1 MKAVI
6 LAAGE
11 GSRMHPLTY
20 TRPKAML
27 PIANRP
33 ILEHLIIQAA
43 RAGVKEF
50 IFIVGYQ
57 EELVRRHFGDGQ
69 KWGVAIDYV
78 TQRRQL
84 GTADAVNTVRDRL
97 QGNFLV
103 MNGDV
108 IAGWQDIGR
117 LVGCAT
123 DTMCLTEVSET
134 AGLGVV
140 ATEDDAVVRIYE
152 KKADPPSRLANT
164 GLYLFTPAVFEA
176 INETKKSLRGEYEI
190 TDSLQF
196 MIDGGHKIGHQK
208 LGQWL
213 ELSYPWDLLWAN
225 ECVLDDLEAEV
236 RVEVEDNV
244 VIKGAVSLGENS
256 RIRSGCYIIGP
267 VVIGRG
273 CDIGPNSYIR
283 PATAIGDGCRI
294 GAFVE
299 VKNSIIMEGTKI
311 PHHNYVGD
319 SVIGQSCNLGAGTKI
334 ANVRLDR
341 KNITVAGVDTGRRK
355 LGAILGDGV
364 ETGINASIN
373 TGSLIGNGVFIGP
386 GVVAHGVVAP
396 GSRVF

>member
-11 GSRMHPLTY
+11 GKRMHPLTY

-27 PIANRP
+27 PIANKP
-33 ILEHLIIQAA
+33 ILEHLLIQAA
-43 RAGVKEF
+43 RAGVEEF

-78 TQRRQL
+78 TQRKQL
-84 GTADAVNTVRDRL
+84 GTADAINTVRDRL

-103 MNGDV
+103 MNGDI
-108 IAGWQDIGR
+108 IAGWEDIGR
-117 LVGCAT
+117 LAGCAT
-123 DTMCLTEVSET
+123 DTMCLTEVSQT
-134 AGLGVV
+134 TGLGVV
-140 ATEDDAVVRIYE
+140 ATKGDAVIRIYE
-152 KKADPPSRLANT
+152 KKADPPSRMANS
-164 GLYLFTPAVFEA
+164 GLYLFTPAVFKA
-176 INETKKSLRGEYEI
+176 INATKKSLRGEYEI
-190 TDSLQF
+190 TDSIQL
-196 MIDGGHKIGHQK
+196 MIDGGHKIGHQR
-208 LGQWL
+208 LNQWL
-213 ELSYPWDLLWAN
+213 ELSYPWELLWAN
-225 ECVLDDLEAEV
+225 ECVLDDLEAGV
-236 RVEVEDNV
+236 RGEVEDNV

-299 VKNSIIMEGTKI
+299 VKNSIVMEGTKI

-319 SVIGQSCNLGAGTKI
+319 SVIGQGCNMGAGSKI

-341 KNITVAGVDTGRRK
+341 KVIRVAGIDTGRRK

-373 TGSLIGNGVFIGP
+373 TGSLIGNNVFIGP

>member
-27 PIANRP
+27 PVANRP
-33 ILEHLIIQAA
+33 ILEHLLIQAVQ
-43 RAGVKEF
+43 AGVEEF

-57 EELVRRHFGDGQ
+57 DELVRRHFGDGQ
-69 KWGVAIDYV
+69 QWGVAIDYV
-78 TQRRQL
+78 FQRQQL
-84 GTADAVNTVRDRL
+84 GTADAINTVHDRL
-97 QGNFLV
+97 TGNFLV
-103 MNGDV
+103 MNGDI
-108 IAGWQDIGR
+108 IANRQDIER
-117 LVGCAT
+117 LAGCST
-123 DTMCLTEVSET
+123 DTMCLAEVNKT

-140 ATEDDAVVRIYE
+140 TTEGDAIVRIYE
-152 KKADPPSRLANT
+152 KMANPPSRLANT
-164 GLYLFTPAVFEA
+164 GLYLLTPAVFKA
-176 INETKKSLRGEYEI
+176 ISETGKSPRGEYEI
-190 TDSLQF
+190 TDSLQC
-196 MIDGGHKIGHQK
+196 MIDGGHRIGHQT
-208 LGQWL
+208 LGRWL

-225 ECVLDDLEAEV
+225 ECILDDLEPEV
-236 RVEVEDNV
+236 RGEVEDNV
-244 VIKGAVSLGENS
+244 IIKGAVSLGENS

-319 SVIGQSCNLGAGTKI
+319 SVIGQGGNLGAGTKI

-341 KNITVAGVDTGRRK
+341 KVISVAGIDTGRRK

-386 GVVAHGVVAP
+386 GTVAHGVVTP
-396 GSRVF
+396 GSKVF

>member
-27 PIANRP
+27 PVANRP
-33 ILEHLIIQAA
+33 ILEHLLIQAV
-43 RAGVKEF
+43 RAGVEEF
-50 IFIVGYQ
+50 IFIVGYKD
-57 EELVRRHFGDGQ
+57 ELVRRHFGDGQ
-69 KWGVAIDYV
+69 KWGVAIEYV
-78 TQRRQL
+78 TQRQQL

-97 QGNFLV
+97 QGSFLV

-117 LVGCAT
+117 LAGCST
-123 DTMCLTEVSET
+123 DTMCLAEVSQT

-140 ATEDDAVVRIYE
+140 ATKGDAVIRIYE
-152 KKADPPSRLANT
+152 KKTDPPTRLANS
-164 GLYLFTPAVFEA
+164 GLYLFTPAVFGA
-176 INETKKSLRGEYEI
+176 INATKKSLRGEYEI
-190 TDSLQF
+190 TDSIQL
-196 MIDGGHKIGHQK
+196 MIDGGHKIGHQR
-208 LGQWL
+208 LNQWL
-213 ELSYPWDLLWAN
+213 ELSYPWELLWAN
-225 ECVLDDLEAEV
+225 ECVLDDLEAGV
-236 RVEVEDNV
+236 RGEVEDNV

-299 VKNSIIMEGTKI
+299 VKNSIVMEGTKI

-319 SVIGQSCNLGAGTKI
+319 SVIGQGCNMGAGSKI

-341 KNITVAGVDTGRRK
+341 KVIRVAGIDTGRRK

-373 TGSLIGNGVFIGP
+373 TGSLIGNNVFIGP

>member
-11 GSRMHPLTY
+11 GKRMHPLTY

-27 PIANRP
+27 PIANKP
-33 ILEHLIIQAA
+33 ILEHLLIQAA
-43 RAGVKEF
+43 RAGVEEF

-78 TQRRQL
+78 TQRKQL
-84 GTADAVNTVRDRL
+84 GTADAINTVRDRL

-103 MNGDV
+103 MNGDI
-108 IAGWQDIGR
+108 IAGWEDIGR
-117 LVGCAT
+117 LAGCAT
-123 DTMCLTEVSET
+123 DTMCLTEVSQT
-134 AGLGVV
+134 TGLGVV
-140 ATEDDAVVRIYE
+140 ATKGDAVIRIYE
-152 KKADPPSRLANT
+152 KKADPPSRMANS
-164 GLYLFTPAVFEA
+164 GLYLFTPAVFKA
-176 INETKKSLRGEYEI
+176 INATKKSLRGEYEI
-190 TDSLQF
+190 TDSIQL
-196 MIDGGHKIGHQK
+196 MIDGGHKIGHQR
-208 LGQWL
+208 LNQWL
-213 ELSYPWDLLWAN
+213 ELSYPWELLWAN
-225 ECVLDDLEAEV
+225 ECVLDDLEAGV
-236 RVEVEDNV
+236 RGEVEDNV

-299 VKNSIIMEGTKI
+299 VKNSIVMEGTKI

-319 SVIGQSCNLGAGTKI
+319 SVIGQGCNMGAGSKI

-341 KNITVAGVDTGRRK
+341 KVISVAGIDTGRRK

-373 TGSLIGNGVFIGP
+373 TGSLIGNNVFIGP

>member
-1 MKAVI
+1 
-6 LAAGE
+6 
-11 GSRMHPLTY
+11 
-20 TRPKAML
+20 ML
-27 PIANRP
+27 PIANKP
-33 ILEHLIIQAA
+33 ILEHLLVQAVL
-43 RAGVKEF
+43 AGVKEF

-69 KWGVAIDYV
+69 KWGVSIDYV
-78 TQRRQL
+78 LQSQQL
-84 GTADAVNTVRDRL
+84 GTADAINSVRDKL
-97 QGNFLV
+97 KGNFLV
-103 MNGDV
+103 MNGDA

-117 LVGCAT
+117 LAGCST
-123 DTMCLTEVSET
+123 DTMCLAEVSQT

-140 ATEDDAVVRIYE
+140 ATEGDTVVRIYE

-164 GLYLFTPAVFEA
+164 GIYHFTLAVFEA
-176 INETKKSLRGEYEI
+176 IGETNKSPRGEYEI
-190 TDSLQF
+190 TDSLQY
-196 MIDGGHKIGHQK
+196 MIDGGHKIGHQT
-208 LGQWL
+208 LGRWL
-213 ELSYPWDLLWAN
+213 DLSYPWDLLWAN

-236 RVEVEDNV
+236 RGEVEDNV
-244 VIKGAVSLGENS
+244 VIKGAVSLDENS

-283 PATAIGDGCRI
+283 PATAIGNGCRI

-319 SVIGQSCNLGAGTKI
+319 SVIGQDCNLGAGTKI

-341 KNITVAGVDTGRRK
+341 KIINVAGVDTGRRK

-386 GVVAHGVVAP
+386 GTVANGVVAP
-396 GSRVF
+396 NTKVF